1 MHTNRIDDYELA
13 VFTLILLLK
22 HGISLSA
29 PNSNFYQQKL
39 NDLFK
44 DLKKHYEQNYDCVAL
59 RMGNLILF
67 TEIIMGDISKIRD
80 EMVILMRL
88 SGK

>member
-29 PNSNFYQQKL
+29 PKSEFYQQKL

-44 DLKKHYEQNYDCVAL
+44 DLKQHYEQNYDCVAVRL
-59 RMGNLILF
+59 GNLILF
-67 TEIIMGDISKIRD
+67 METIMGDISKVRD
-80 EMVILMRL
+80 EMIILMR
-88 SGK
+88 